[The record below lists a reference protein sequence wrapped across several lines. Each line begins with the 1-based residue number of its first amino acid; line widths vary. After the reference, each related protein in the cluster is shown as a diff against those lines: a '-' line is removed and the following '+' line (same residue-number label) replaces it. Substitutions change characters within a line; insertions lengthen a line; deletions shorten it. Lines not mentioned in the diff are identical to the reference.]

1 MFLDPC
7 KKQGSF
13 FNVTYDYKFIR
24 HSEGVKRLKN
34 LTQQKILL
42 PLTKRY
48 LIVLFGRVLRMT
60 NHVILRLWP
69 KNLFIIK
76 AESVYISVLTKNRAV
91 PDNLL
96 V

>member
-42 PLTKRY
+42 PSQ
-48 LIVLFGRVLRMT
+48 
-60 NHVILRLWP
+60 N
-69 KNLFIIK
+69 
-76 AESVYISVLTKNRAV
+76 
-91 PDNLL
+91 D
-96 V
+96 